1 MSDRAYHGVMP
12 RVFSGIQPTGE
23 PHLGNLLGA
32 VRWWVEDQRLGEC
45 FYCVVDLHAL
55 TIPGDPAEI
64 RRATITMAT
73 LLLSAGLDPD
83 GCTLFVQSHVPAHTQ
98 LAWLLECTASVG
110 ELRRMTQ
117 FKDKSVKGGEESA
130 RAGLFTYPVLMAA
143 DILLY
148 DTNRVPVGDD
158 QRQHL
163 ELTRDLAQRWN
174 ARYGDT
180 FVVPEASIPPP
191 GRGARIMDLQEPSRK
206 MSKSDGSPQGTVGLF
221 DDPKTIER
229 KIKRA
234 VTDTDDGP
242 TAVRYDPA
250 AKPGVSN
257 LLELL
262 GTIQGRP
269 PVEVAAGYTRYGD
282 LKADL
287 AEAVIGLL
295 APIQDAY
302 RRWESDQGAVTE
314 VLREGAAKADDVA
327 RKTLARAFD
336 AIGLVPPG

>member
-1 MSDRAYHGVMP
+1 MA

-32 VRWWVEDQRLGEC
+32 VRWWVEDQRQGES

-55 TIPGDPAEI
+55 TIPGDPAEL
-64 RRATITMAT
+64 RRATMTMAT
-73 LLLSAGLDPD
+73 LLLSAGLDPEA
-83 GCTLFVQSHVPAHTQ
+83 CTLFVQSHVPAHTQ

-117 FKDKSVKGGEESA
+117 FKDKSVRGGEEKA
-130 RAGLFTYPVLMAA
+130 RAGLFTYPVLMAS

-148 DTNRVPVGDD
+148 DANRVPVGDD

-174 ARYGDT
+174 SRYGET
-180 FVVPEASIPPP
+180 FVVPEASVPPA
-191 GRGARIMDLQEPSRK
+191 GRGARIMDLQEPARK
-206 MSKSDGSPQGTVGLF
+206 MSKSEGTRQGTIGLF
-221 DDPKTIER
+221 DDAKTVER

-242 TAVRYDPA
+242 GAVRYDPA
-250 AKPGVSN
+250 SKPGVSN

-262 GTIQGRP
+262 ATIQGRSP
-269 PVEVAAGYTRYGD
+269 SEVAQGYSRYGD
-282 LKADL
+282 LKADV
-287 AEAVIGLL
+287 AAAVSELL
-295 APIQDAY
+295 TPIQDSY
-302 RRWESDQGAVTE
+302 HRWESDPSAVTE

-336 AIGLVPPG
+336 AVGLVAPG

>member
-1 MSDRAYHGVMP
+1 VT
-12 RVFSGIQPTGE
+12 RVFSGIQPTGD

-32 VRWWVEDQRLGEC
+32 VRWWVADQRAGDC

-55 TIPGDPAEI
+55 TIPGDPAEL
-64 RRATITMAT
+64 RDGTLTMAT
-73 LLLSAGLDPD
+73 LLLAAGLDPD
-83 GCTLFVQSHVPAHTQ
+83 ACTLFVQSHVPAHTQ
-98 LAWLLECTASVG
+98 LAWVLECTASFG

-117 FKDKSVKGGEESA
+117 FKDKSAKGGEEAA

-148 DTNRVPVGDD
+148 ETDRVPVGDD

-163 ELTRDLAQRWN
+163 ELARNLAQRFN
-174 ARYGDT
+174 ARYGET

-191 GRGARIMDLQEPSRK
+191 GRGARIMDLQYPDKK
-206 MSKSDGSPQGTVGLF
+206 MSKSTESTQGIIGLF

-229 KIKRA
+229 KVKRA
-234 VTDTDDGP
+234 VTDADDSP
-242 TAVRYDPA
+242 DAVRYDPV

-262 GTIQGRP
+262 ATIQGRRP
-269 PVEVAAGYTRYGD
+269 EDVAGDYTRYGP

-287 AEAVIGLL
+287 AAAVISVVEPL
-295 APIQDAY
+295 
-302 RRWESDQGAVTE
+302 
-314 VLREGAAKADDVA
+314 
-327 RKTLARAFD
+327 
-336 AIGLVPPG
+336 